1 MNNFF
6 FLPLSA
12 KSDQER
18 ISLYNIN
25 TISNRQVIRIQKNN
39 NKGIISWCNTK
50 FSELTSWDENCM
62 ADSMENLLNT
72 SWEWKENE
80 IQSNFPMKKIMI
92 SPSIIFAYFPQE
104 NIFTVMLPSHRVLQ
118 KSQLTSKISSL
129 ILPSRFSIS
138 PCNFAI
144 RSWF

>member
-6 FLPLSA
+6 PPFIC
-12 KSDQER
+12 QEWPR
-18 ISLYNIN
+18 KNFLYNIN
-25 TISNRQVIRIQKNN
+25 TISNSQVIRIQKNN

-62 ADSMENLLNT
+62 ADSVENLRNT

-92 SPSIIFAYFPQE
+92 SPSVNFAYFPQE
-104 NIFTVMLPSHRVLQ
+104 DIFTVMLPSHRVLQ
-118 KSQLTSKISSL
+118 KSQLTSKISSS
-129 ILPSRFSIS
+129 ILPSCFSIF
-138 PCNFAI
+138 PCKFAI
-144 RSWF
+144 RIWC